1 MHFFPPRDERSV
13 TGCPPCALAL
23 NFDLSPPELQVWL
36 VATSEMLVAAVLLV
50 CAAAACAADPSNIVI
65 VADQASGHGALMIA
79 YPTIT

>member
-1 MHFFPPRDERSV
+1 MF
-13 TGCPPCALAL
+13 TLGAA
-23 NFDLSPPELQVWL
+23 FDLSPPELAVWL

-65 VADQASGHGALMIA
+65 VADQVGGHGALMIV